1 MKHPQ
6 RWLAFN
12 THQPIPFR
20 HVINLVTF
28 PSQQAKGNEIK
39 MLGNLESK
47 IPGFQIPPLLFFHS
61 DKLKCRLLVCKT
73 KIYTKPDIS
82 GNSLT
87 QLPIFRPIQNKNGR
101 LSSSTWLRNRRYTP
115 RTCRLPRRLSRPL
128 RLRNLSL
135 SLFDFS
141 FASLFLV
148 VELCVCLC
156 FCFCCFLK
164 QSKIVHLCFALNAN
178 SQRHFC
184 RLSFCLVTQKM

>member
-20 HVINLVTF
+20 HVVNWVTF

-47 IPGFQIPPLLFFHS
+47 IPGFQTPPLLFFHS

-135 SLFDFS
+135 SLRFLIRFVVFS
-141 FASLFLV
+141 CWTVCVFVFLFLLFFEAKQNSSSLF
-148 VELCVCLC
+148 C
-156 FCFCCFLK
+156 FKCK
-164 QSKIVHLCFALNAN
+164 
-178 SQRHFC
+178 
-184 RLSFCLVTQKM
+184 